1 MSVRPPKPRS
11 DKPQMPSMPPALAA
25 DYDDELT
32 PAQVAAL
39 QTYAPQNES
48 EMGELVHEFTW

>member
-1 MSVRPPKPRS
+1 MSVPPMLRH
-11 DKPQMPSMPPALAA
+11 DRVQAPSMPPAAPA

-32 PAQVAAL
+32 AAQIATL
-39 QTYAPQNES
+39 RTYAPQTEA